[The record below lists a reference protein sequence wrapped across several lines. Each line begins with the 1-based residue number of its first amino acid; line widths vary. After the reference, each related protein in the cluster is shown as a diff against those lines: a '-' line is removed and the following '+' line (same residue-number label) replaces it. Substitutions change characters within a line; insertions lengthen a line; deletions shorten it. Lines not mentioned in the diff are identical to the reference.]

1 MLDIKNKLKWCVRGN
16 VSVLLML
23 IAVIFI
29 FDDNDGKY
37 ARFGPRDDLVVISV
51 KINTYGRY
59 GALLSFIAIINIIQ
73 IFSEDIG
80 NPIVGFNTFNPD
92 KKHITDFT
100 KEELW
105 FYTMAMFSSGAF
117 RSPLLTMITI
127 SQIDIALFSVL
138 VKELVGAITM
148 RILLNEKTFGPAPN
162 EDANDTQLNENE
174 ENEELVE
181 LVIES

>member
-1 MLDIKNKLKWCVRGN
+1 MLNIKNKLKWCVRGN

-23 IAVIFI
+23 IVVVFV
-29 FDDNDGKY
+29 FDDDGKY
-37 ARFGPRDDLVVISV
+37 ARFGPSDDLIVISV
-51 KINTYGRY
+51 KINTYGKY
-59 GALLSFIAIINIIQ
+59 GALLGFMALINIIQ

-100 KEELW
+100 KDELW

-117 RSPLLTMITI
+117 RTPLLTMMTI
-127 SQIDIALFSVL
+127 SQIDVALFSVL

-148 RILLNEKTFGPAPN
+148 RILLNEKTFGPAPD
-162 EDANDTQLNENE
+162 EDGNGPPLDENS
-174 ENEELVE
+174 ELTE
-181 LVIES
+181 LVIQS

>member
-23 IAVIFI
+23 IVVVFV
-29 FDDNDGKY
+29 FDDDGKY
-37 ARFGPRDDLVVISV
+37 ARFGPSDDLIVISV
-51 KINTYGRY
+51 KINTYAKY
-59 GALLSFIAIINIIQ
+59 GALLGFMALINIIQ

-80 NPIVGFNTFNPD
+80 NPILGFNIFNPD

-100 KEELW
+100 KDELW
-105 FYTMAMFSSGAF
+105 RDAMLMFSSGAF
-117 RSPLLTMITI
+117 RSPLLMMMTI
-127 SQIDIALFSVL
+127 SQIDVALFSVL

-148 RILLNEKTFGPAPN
+148 RILLNEKTFGPAPD
-162 EDANDTQLNENE
+162 EDADGTTPNENE
-174 ENEELVE
+174 ENDKLVE